1 MARTMD
7 AIVQQ
12 QLGALQLQIAALQ
25 VQVEDLTEQLAEAK
39 RAADKAPLHRVPDP
53 PRAHGEVG

>member
-7 AIVQQ
+7 AVVQQ
-12 QLGALQLQIAALQ
+12 ILGAQQLTIAQLQ

-39 RAADKAPLHRVPDP
+39 RAAEKPPLHRVPRED
-53 PRAHGEVG
+53 REVG

>member
-12 QLGALQLQIAALQ
+12 MLGAQQLQIAALQ
-25 VQVEDLTEQLAEAK
+25 QQIEDLTEQLAEAK
-39 RAADKAPLHRVPDP
+39 RTAEKAPLHRVPRDD
-53 PRAHGEVG
+53 REVG

>member
-7 AIVQQ
+7 AVVQQ
-12 QLGALQLQIAALQ
+12 ILGAQQLTIAQLQ

-39 RAADKAPLHRVPDP
+39 RAAEKAPLHRVPRDD
-53 PRAHGEVG
+53 REVG

>member
-25 VQVEDLTEQLAEAK
+25 VQIEDLTEQLAEAK
-39 RAADKAPLHRVPDP
+39 RAAEKSPLHRVPD
-53 PRAHGEVG
+53 RAEAK

>member
-7 AIVQQ
+7 AIVAQ
-12 QLGALQLQIAALQ
+12 QLGALQLQIAQLQ

-39 RAADKAPLHRVPDP
+39 RAAEKAPLHRVPRDD
-53 PRAHGEVG
+53 REVG

>member
-1 MARTMD
+1 MPRTMD

-39 RAADKAPLHRVPDP
+39 RAAETGALRRVPRED
-53 PRAHGEVG
+53 REVG

>member
-1 MARTMD
+1 MMPRTMD

-25 VQVEDLTEQLAEAK
+25 VQIEDLTEQLAEAK
-39 RAADKAPLHRVPDP
+39 RAAETGALRRVPRED
-53 PRAHGEVG
+53 REVG

>member
-12 QLGALQLQIAALQ
+12 QLGALQLQIAMLQ
-25 VQVEDLTEQLAEAK
+25 MQVEDLTEQLAEAK
-39 RAADKAPLHRVPDP
+39 RAAEKAPLHRVPRDD
-53 PRAHGEVG
+53 REVG

>member
-12 QLGALQLQIAALQ
+12 QLGALQLQIAMLQ
-25 VQVEDLTEQLAEAK
+25 MQVEDLTEQLAEAK
-39 RAADKAPLHRVPDP
+39 RATEKAPLHRVPRDD
-53 PRAHGEVG
+53 REVG